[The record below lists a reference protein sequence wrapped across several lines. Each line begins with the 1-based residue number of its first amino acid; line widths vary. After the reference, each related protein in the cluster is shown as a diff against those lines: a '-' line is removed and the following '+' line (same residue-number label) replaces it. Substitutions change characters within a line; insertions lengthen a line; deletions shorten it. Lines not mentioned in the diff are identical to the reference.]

1 MNTNEIQLCI
11 GILIDYMADCSMDG
25 ITKIPT
31 YELLYVKNMLQKF
44 ISESKTKNDQPR
56 LDVIAIEEVNK
67 NAFEFAIDGYLQ
79 KGYEIIASSC
89 NSKTWK
95 AIMKRKDKE
104 NDE

>member
-11 GILIDYMADCSMDG
+11 GILIDYMENCSMDG

-31 YELLYVKNMLQKF
+31 YELLHVKNMLQKF
-44 ISESKTKNDQPR
+44 ISESDTEDDEPCLNA
-56 LDVIAIEEVNK
+56 IAIEEVNR
-67 NAFEFAIDGYLQ
+67 NDFEVTVDDYLQ